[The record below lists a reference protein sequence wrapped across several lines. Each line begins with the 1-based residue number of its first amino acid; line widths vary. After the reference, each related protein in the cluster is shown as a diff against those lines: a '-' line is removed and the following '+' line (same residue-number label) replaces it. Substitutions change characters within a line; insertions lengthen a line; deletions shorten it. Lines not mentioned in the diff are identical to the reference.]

1 MKKNKFAVFLFMAV
15 LLLLVSCGI
24 KGPPLPPLETV
35 GERANNAN
43 LDPKTPVLTSGDAT
57 KTKVK

>member
-1 MKKNKFAVFLFMAV
+1 MKIFKII
-15 LLLLVSCGI
+15 LLVASLLGFGSCGI

-43 LDPKTPVLTSGDAT
+43 MNSKSPIVASSDP
-57 KTKVK
+57 TKVKK